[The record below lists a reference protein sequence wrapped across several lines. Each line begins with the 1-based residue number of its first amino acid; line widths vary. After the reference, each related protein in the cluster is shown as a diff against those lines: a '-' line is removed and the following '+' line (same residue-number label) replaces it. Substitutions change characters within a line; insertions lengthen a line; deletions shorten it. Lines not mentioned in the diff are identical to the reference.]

1 MLRETET
8 KPVILR
14 TISGVSRFHTIESV
28 ARTGS
33 TNADVAAL
41 ARGGA
46 PEGYVLV
53 CDEQTSGRGRRDRS
67 WVSPPGASVAMSVL
81 LRPRDGL
88 GEWGWLSLLAGMA
101 VTTALRTLT
110 GAGARIGLKW
120 PNDVLIDGLKV
131 CGILSERV
139 ESAHGP
145 AAIVGI
151 GINLALTAEQLP
163 VPQATS
169 LALAGLPHDR
179 DEVVGAVLVEMD
191 RLYGQWLASGPPVSA
206 YRELCA
212 SIGVPLTIAVSEDEC
227 FAGVGTDVDQQGRLV
242 VEIAGSPRA
251 FAAGDVVHARL
262 AQPGSPG

>member
-1 MLRETET
+1 M
-8 KPVILR
+8 ILR

-67 WVSPPGASVAMSVL
+67 WVSPAGASVAMSVL

-212 SIGVPLTIAVSEDEC
+212 SIGVPLTIAVSDEEC

-242 VEIAGSPRA
+242 VEVAGSPRA